1 MEQKQ
6 TLGQNNEELAAK
18 LLAAESHVLE
28 LSDLLTTVRNEL
40 DEKTRSYESRLLQSE
55 TWAADLNAQLE
66 AGSETLRFKEEHIA
80 NLDRSIQAQEAEQVD
95 VWLSICGSIKIDVLF
110 SSSTACNVPACRQRC
125 VRPCLQ
131 SVRS

>member
-6 TLGQNNEELAAK
+6 TLGQSNEELATK

-28 LSDLLTTVRNEL
+28 LSDLLTTVRSEL

-66 AGSETLRFKEEHIA
+66 AGSKTLQFKEEHIA
-80 NLDRSIQAQEAEQVD
+80 DLGRNIQTHEAEEVG
-95 VWLSICGSIKIDVLF
+95 V
-110 SSSTACNVPACRQRC
+110 
-125 VRPCLQ
+125 
-131 SVRS
+131 